1 VLFESLLP
9 LQNPLEG
16 DTQLQ
21 IMHETIRMSHFCDV
35 MELLRMFFREPLL
48 RFLSDSRVTIV
59 GVPFN
64 PVSLLTGRLEHDGVN
79 SLFLSL
85 LGAELVLP
93 RKIWFSDKGDI
104 IALLLGKMIV
114 SDDDSDTGAEN
125 ASHVLKKVVSS
136 LDHVGL
142 NLRLIELHKTM
153 FRQTFGPC
161 MEPRDPEF
169 GTWQIK
175 QFRFTIR
182 VLSDWALMTLGR
194 FRAVEERWHEEC
206 VATVVSFLPVV
217 KEMLLHSFPPETEGA
232 SKRVGFVRLELVN
245 YLAALINARC
255 AKVDDALLQLDIIPT
270 VVDVF
275 FTTRNSSMLHSS
287 ITEFILVPI
296 CEDQTNRLL
305 AGAIEKV

>member
-1 VLFESLLP
+1 MTV
-9 LQNPLEG
+9 
-16 DTQLQ
+16 
-21 IMHETIRMSHFCDV
+21 
-35 MELLRMFFREPLL
+35 
-48 RFLSDSRVTIV
+48 V
-59 GVPFN
+59 GVLFN
-64 PVSLLTGRLEHDGVN
+64 PVSLLTGRLEHDGIN

-93 RKIWFSDKGDI
+93 RKIWFSDQGDI
-104 IALLLGKMIV
+104 ITMLLGKMVV
-114 SDDDSDTGAEN
+114 SDDASDAGAEN
-125 ASHVLKKVVSS
+125 ASHVLKKIVSS

-161 MEPRDPEF
+161 MDPPDPEF
-169 GTWQIK
+169 GAWQIK

-194 FRAVEERWHEEC
+194 FRAVDERLHQEC
-206 VATVVSFLPVV
+206 VATVVSYLPIV
-217 KEMLLHSFPPETEGA
+217 KEMLLHSFPPETERA
-232 SKRVGFVRLELVN
+232 VPRVGFVRLELIN

-255 AKVDDALLQLDIIPT
+255 AKVDDALLQLDIIPS

-275 FTTRNSSMLHSS
+275 FNTRNSSMLHSS

-296 CEDQTNRLL
+296 CEDQSNRLL
-305 AGAIEKV
+305 AGAIEKVQSCGYFLLFP